1 MLHTYL
7 LVLRAREETKN
18 VCVVFTTYVYLT
30 PKKKN
35 SWIVLLNTME
45 IKTSNKDISKQ

>member
-30 PKKKN
+30 LKN
-35 SWIVLLNTME
+35 
-45 IKTSNKDISKQ
+45 KTHELYYLIQWK